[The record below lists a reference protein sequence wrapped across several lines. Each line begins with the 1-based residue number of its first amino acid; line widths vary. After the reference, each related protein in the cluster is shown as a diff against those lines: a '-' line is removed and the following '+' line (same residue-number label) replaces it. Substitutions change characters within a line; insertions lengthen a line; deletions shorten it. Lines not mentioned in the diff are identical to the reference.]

1 MSTGVDEFAQWDAA
15 YVLGALSPVER
26 RQFEEHLAVCD
37 QCRAAVAELAG
48 IPGLLSQVTAE
59 DVGVPSAVEAVGGET
74 ESLPVT
80 PSDMVARLVA
90 RERRH
95 RYRWRAG
102 VAAAVVMVIVG
113 AAVATGLIPLPPGGP
128 RRLAFSPVAP
138 SAITAVVDL
147 VPVGAGT
154 DVEVEC
160 QYGEEGEPAPGGGYA
175 EYSIVVVDRF
185 GHAAVIK
192 QWPAKPDKVMR
203 PRATTPLSLSQIS
216 RVEIRQT
223 ATDQTLLRANLH

>member
-1 MSTGVDEFAQWDAA
+1 MSTGVDEFALWDAA
-15 YVLGALSPVER
+15 YVLGALSPMER
-26 RQFEEHLAVCD
+26 RQFEEHLALCAD
-37 QCRAAVAELAG
+37 CRAAVAELAG
-48 IPGLLSQVTAE
+48 IPGLLSQVSAE
-59 DVGVPSAVEAVGGET
+59 DVVGTTPLEVLADEP
-74 ESLPVT
+74 ESLSVP
-80 PSDMVARLVA
+80 PSDLVARLVA
-90 RERRH
+90 RERRR

-102 VAAAVVMVIVG
+102 IAAAVVMVIVG
-113 AAVATGLIPLPPGGP
+113 AGVATGLVPLPAGGP

-147 VPVGAGT
+147 VPTHAGT

-160 QYGEEGEPAPGGGYA
+160 QYGEEGEPDPGGAYA
-175 EYSIVVVDRF
+175 QYSIVVVDRL
-185 GHAAVIK
+185 GRATEIK

-223 ATDQTLLRANLH
+223 ASDQTLLRASVH

>member
-1 MSTGVDEFAQWDAA
+1 VSTGVDEFALWDAA
-15 YVLGALSPVER
+15 YVLGALSPLER
-26 RQFEEHLAVCD
+26 RQFEEHLALCAE
-37 QCRAAVAELAG
+37 CRAAVADLAG
-48 IPGLLSQVTAE
+48 IPGLLSQVSAE
-59 DVGVPSAVEAVGGET
+59 DVVGNTPLEVLAGEP
-74 ESLPVT
+74 ESLPVP
-80 PSDMVARLVA
+80 PSDLVARLVA

-95 RYRWRAG
+95 RYRWRAA

-113 AAVATGLIPLPPGGP
+113 AGIATGLVPLPAGGP

-147 VPVGAGT
+147 VPLRAGT

-160 QYGEEGEPAPGGGYA
+160 QYGEEGEPDPGGA
-175 EYSIVVVDRF
+175 HAQYSIVVVDRL
-185 GHAAVIK
+185 GRATEIK

-223 ATDQTLLRANLH
+223 ATDQILLRASLH

>member
-1 MSTGVDEFAQWDAA
+1 MSTGVDEFALWDAA

-26 RQFEEHLAVCD
+26 RQFEEHLAGCD

-113 AAVATGLIPLPPGGP
+113 AAVATGLIPLPAGGP

-147 VPVGAGT
+147 VPLHAGT

-160 QYGEEGEPAPGGGYA
+160 QYGEVGEPDPGGAYA
-175 EYSIVVVDRF
+175 QYSIYVVDRF
-185 GHAAVIK
+185 GHATEIK

-223 ATDQTLLRANLH
+223 ATDQTLLRASLH